1 MRSARERAEFL
12 LNRIDDLVYAD
23 SLDEVESIITLDRA
37 EVRREC
43 EAKRQADL
51 AAWIKDAQGD
61 EEIQTL
67 VAYKRIPSYRLDL
80 AKREGGEG

>member
-1 MRSARERAEFL
+1 MKTARELAESL
-12 LNRIDDLVYAD
+12 LSRIDDLMYAD
-23 SLDEVESIITLDRA
+23 SLDEVESIIIADRA

-67 VAYKRIPSYRLDL
+67 MAYKGMPSYRLD
-80 AKREGGEG
+80 AIARGCP